1 MSKKIIRPFLKH
13 DEDAQNDRELAKI
26 IHQYDYLGYG
36 LYWSIVEFLHKNR
49 ELAQGEEF
57 LIRGYDK
64 HSDII
69 NAILNNENLFRIEN
83 GCYISDRILQDID
96 AVDKKVEQ
104 TKDAISFRWF
114 MSDFK
119 KAYIEFFG
127 EEPVLSQ
134 QEIEN
139 LKTYVKKIP
148 DLKDKFRDILYT
160 LKNLK
165 FDTDINFVPCAN
177 WLLKENHLGRL
188 LNGEFGKL
196 KHKKTAKEIKAEEL
210 ARQQAKAKEQTPE
223 IDIESVK
230 TRKQALDIL
239 VEYSSYIHINQKL
252 TINNDAKPLLK
263 MFGITA
269 DEIKERK
276 IEEIMKRQ
284 I

>member
-26 IHQYDYLGYG
+26 IYKYDYLGYG

-49 ELAQGEEF
+49 ELSVGEEY

-69 NAILNNENLFRIEN
+69 NAILHNGELFRIEDN
-83 GCYISDRILQDID
+83 CYISDRIIEELDTTNQ
-96 AVDKKVEQ
+96 KVEQ
-104 TKDAISFRWF
+104 KKDAVQTRWL

-134 QEIEN
+134 PEIEN
-139 LKTYVKKIP
+139 LKTYALRIP
-148 DLKDKFRDILYT
+148 DLKNKFRDILYT
-160 LKNLK
+160 LKTLK

-177 WLLKENHLGRL
+177 WLLKENHMARL

-196 KHKKTAKEIKAEEL
+196 KHKKTAKEIKAE
-210 ARQQAKAKEQTPE
+210 QQAKQLELQKSSEPEFDINSIETKEE
-223 IDIESVK
+223 
-230 TRKQALDIL
+230 ALKVL
-239 VEYSSYIHINQKL
+239 VEYSTYIHTYKKL
-252 TINNDAKPLLK
+252 TINNDVKPLLK
-263 MFGITA
+263 MFDITA
-269 DEIKERK
+269 DEVKERK
-276 IEEIMKRQ
+276 IEEIMHRK